1 MGKLERD
8 LRKQILTLDA
18 KLTENTEYGSMY
30 EIRGKLTGPN
40 GTGLKVV
47 TIWMMDDITYQTK
60 FITLYPDKEA

>member
-1 MGKLERD
+1 
-8 LRKQILTLDA
+8 
-18 KLTENTEYGSMY
+18 MY